1 MDQET
6 LKALTRI
13 GEIEAEL
20 TTMDARRTELNS
32 ELSRLHDSVR
42 AAGWTRTRP
51 RKAKAEPAKKR
62 GAKEVQ
68 S

>member
-6 LKALTRI
+6 LRALTRI

-20 TTMDARRTELNS
+20 TTMKAREIELDKELDA
-32 ELSRLHDSVR
+32 LHATVR
-42 AAGWTRTRP
+42 AAGWTKARP
-51 RKAKAEPAKKR
+51 RKTSTKKR